1 MVKRVSTMAYAL
13 QGKPNF
19 ELNSNVEGHL
29 VSNKLWKRI
38 SVLPGVII
46 RVRHGVGFLC
56 LVLRFF
62 LTCLDFLKVEIILPI
77 VFFWVLLLRKIHVLE
92 TQFKKNL
99 HTTKQPPTPDWFF
112 DFEVIIFQRKSM
124 DPSAESSLSHA
135 EVFFLTHGLVK
146 HYPVE
151 IHVLV
156 DKTLFS
162 GSSLSELFPL

>member
-19 ELNSNVEGHL
+19 GLNSNVEDHL
-29 VSNKLWKRI
+29 LSNKTWKRI
-38 SVLPGVII
+38 SLLPGVII

-62 LTCLDFLKVEIILPI
+62 LTCSDFLKAAIILPI
-77 VFFWVLLLRKIHVLE
+77 VFFWVLLLRNTHVLE
-92 TQFKKNL
+92 MQLKKKTTQKPNQQL
-99 HTTKQPPTPDWFF
+99 PPT
-112 DFEVIIFQRKSM
+112 DFEVIIFQRKSK
-124 DPSAESSLSHA
+124 DLSAESSSSYA
-135 EVFFLTHGLVK
+135 VVFFLTYGLVR

-151 IHVLV
+151 IRVLV

-162 GSSLSELFPL
+162 ESSLSELFPI